1 MGFLPLEC
9 WREWDF
15 RITCGAASKGTLGI
29 VQALCKVV
37 ATCLL
42 PVRTFQEG
50 PGAAH
55 GPEAWTRPL
64 CDGMTSCLWLQD
76 GVVFVDAVWRR
87 DFGCILARDHEV
99 KHPFLTSLGWK
110 NNCADTIFC
119 REGTGKVQAGTM
131 TLAEHKHVPSMALA
145 AQVAWRVQGKVL
157 RLYRAI
163 SMTVVRQCVPV
174 LQNAAPWDRP
184 RPAVGAAQ
192 WGWKATSS
200 ESRAAWDRQLSS

>member
-1 MGFLPLEC
+1 MASCSWMQDGVVILELLPIEC
-9 WREWDF
+9 GRFTNKSGARSASGKMRFETLAKWLEWDF

-37 ATCLL
+37 ATCC
-42 PVRTFQEG
+42 R
-50 PGAAH
+50 
-55 GPEAWTRPL
+55 
-64 CDGMTSCLWLQD
+64 
-76 GVVFVDAVWRR
+76 
-87 DFGCILARDHEV
+87 
-99 KHPFLTSLGWK
+99 
-110 NNCADTIFC
+110 